1 MIELL
6 DPGLTPRRGGML
18 KHMVDILVEKANMD
32 CSKGVIDKETLK
44 KKLRTALMMMKEMM
58 QCLKY
63 DSASFNNGHGYL

>member
-1 MIELL
+1 
-6 DPGLTPRRGGML
+6 
-18 KHMVDILVEKANMD
+18 MVDILVEKANMD

-63 DSASFNNGHGYL
+63 DSASFNNGNGYL